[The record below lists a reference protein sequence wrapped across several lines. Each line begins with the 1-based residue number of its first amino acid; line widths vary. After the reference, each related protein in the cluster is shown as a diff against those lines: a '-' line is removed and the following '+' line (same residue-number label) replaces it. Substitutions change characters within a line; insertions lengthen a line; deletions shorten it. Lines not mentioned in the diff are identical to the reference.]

1 LLMVEVVVVSLEVVA
16 GLSPDVV
23 VDDVVVCA

>member
-1 LLMVEVVVVSLEVVA
+1 MVEVVVVSLEVVE
-16 GLSPDVV
+16 GLFHDVV